1 MKTRTLSLTI
11 DAAPERVY
19 AFASNP
25 ENLPRWVPFFRSVA
39 FVDGDWVAETEAG
52 RVVFEFVHDNDLG
65 VLDHTLTLAD
75 GEAITNPMRVVANGE
90 GSELLFTLMQR
101 PGVTDAAFAED
112 AERVIHDL
120 QTLKRLL
127 EAPAG

>member
-1 MKTRTLSLTI
+1 MKSRTLSLAI

-25 ENLPRWVPFFRSVA
+25 ENLPRWVPFFKRVA
-39 FVDGDWVAETEAG
+39 YVDGDWVAETEAG

-75 GEAITNPMRVVANGE
+75 GETITNPMRVIAHGD

-101 PGVTDAAFAED
+101 AGVSDAAFMED
-112 AERVIHDL
+112 AERVLHDL
-120 QTLKRLL
+120 LTLKRLL
-127 EAPAG
+127 EAPAE

>member
-1 MKTRTLSLTI
+1 MKSRTLSLAI

-25 ENLPRWVPFFRSVA
+25 ENLPRWVPFFKRVA
-39 FVDGDWVAETEAG
+39 FADGDWVAETEAG

-65 VLDHTLTLAD
+65 VLDHTLMLAD
-75 GEAITNPMRVVANGE
+75 GEVITNPMRVIANGA

-101 PGVTDAAFAED
+101 AGVSDDAFMED
-112 AERVIHDL
+112 AERVLHDL

-127 EAPAG
+127 EAPAE